1 MPGYAV
7 VDLETTGL
15 RPSWHDRIVEIGVV
29 LLDPDGE
36 VEGTWETLV
45 NPERDL
51 GPQEIHGIVAADV
64 LAAPTFADVA
74 GDVVDLL
81 RGRTF
86 VAHNAAFDATFLAAS
101 YRNLGLAVPVRSATS
116 VCTMRWA
123 SRLMPRAPRT
133 LAGCCAHAGVP
144 LHDHHAA
151 LADATAA
158 AGLLRRL
165 MDISGRPGAASRPR
179 SRRTGRADGAW
190 SPPWAELCA
199 ISEAMPWPTVAHR
212 VCSCVVRGNA
222 AARRAPFLSRLVDSL
237 PGECVSEAQVEYLAL
252 LDRALLD
259 RLISVREQEAL
270 VACACDLEIDQPTA
284 LGLHRTYLHSL
295 ARAAWAD
302 GVVSEPEREDLLAV
316 AALLDLDPAE
326 VDGALAAAEGSV
338 AGERGS
344 ASQDRGEEGCP
355 AGAAPSSGPGAGV
368 NHFRLQPGDLVVF
381 TGQMAEPREVWV
393 ERAVA
398 AGLVPHPGVT
408 KKVRLVVAADPDSLS
423 GKARKAV
430 DYGIPIVTEEAFAS
444 MVGWV

>member
-101 YRNLGLAVPVRSATS
+101 YRTLGLAVPVRSATS

-151 LADATAA
+151 LADAAAA

-165 MDISGRPGAASRPR
+165 MDISGRPGA
-179 SRRTGRADGAW
+179 RRTGRPSGAW

-212 VCSCVVRGNA
+212 GCSCVVRGNA

-237 PGECVSEAQVEYLAL
+237 PGECVGEAQAEYLAL

-270 VACACDLEIDQPTA
+270 VACARDLGIDQPTA
-284 LGLHRTYLHSL
+284 LSLHRTYLHSL

-326 VDGALAAAEGSV
+326 VDGALAAAEGSG
-338 AGERGS
+338 AG
-344 ASQDRGEEGCP
+344 
-355 AGAAPSSGPGAGV
+355 GV

-381 TGQMAEPREVWV
+381 TGQMAESREVWV

-430 DYGIPIVTEEAFAS
+430 DYGIPIVTE
-444 MVGWV
+444 